1 MDFEETR
8 LYYSHQQLH
17 QQTNQQQQNHDEIN
31 DPTTST
37 VPPQTIHN
45 SNNEDYD
52 DSQVPVQAVRRHFR
66 EFLSTYKWRRQR
78 NKKIER
84 NFF

>member
-17 QQTNQQQQNHDEIN
+17 QPLNNGGDGGAETRADVPAGPRPVVGDEDN
-31 DPTTST
+31 
-37 VPPQTIHN
+37 
-45 SNNEDYD
+45 D

-66 EFLSTYKWRRQR
+66 EFLRTYCCVA
-78 NKKIER
+78 IIIIIILGV
-84 NFF
+84 

>member
-17 QQTNQQQQNHDEIN
+17 QPLNNGGDGETTANAPAGPRPVDEEN
-31 DPTTST
+31 
-37 VPPQTIHN
+37 
-45 SNNEDYD
+45 D

-66 EFLSTYKWRRQR
+66 EFLRTYL
-78 NKKIER
+78 I
-84 NFF
+84 FGVCF